1 MRIQYRRMNMNI
13 QDIKKNWAKSTALGK
28 RVTEAT
34 VLLNTKK
41 DMNGSVGYRKWRF
54 MCGFFCINLFY
65 FSVNPNQF

>member
-41 DMNGSVGYRKWRF
+41 DMNGSVGYRK
-54 MCGFFCINLFY
+54 
-65 FSVNPNQF
+65 